1 MGHPLAP
8 PLSQLTL
15 DELLTKQ
22 NELNQRLSMAYRWGR
37 GDMVQQIY
45 MLLED
50 YNIEIQERNRKQL
63 EELQKNNPKFDKLI
77 DIK

>member
-22 NELNQRLSMAYRWGR
+22 TELNQRLSMAYRWGR

-50 YNIEIQERNRKQL
+50 YNTEIQERNRKQL